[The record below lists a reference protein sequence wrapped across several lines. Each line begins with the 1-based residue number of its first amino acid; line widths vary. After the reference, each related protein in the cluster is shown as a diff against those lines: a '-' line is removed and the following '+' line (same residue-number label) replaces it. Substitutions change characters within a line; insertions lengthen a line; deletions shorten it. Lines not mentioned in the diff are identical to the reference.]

1 MGVFHYKQFDIRQDN
16 AAMKIGTDGT
26 LLGAWTNASDA
37 KHILDIGTGTGVI
50 ALMLAQRNPT
60 AHITGIEICEH
71 AIIDAEFN
79 VNASPW
85 SERVTIVNK
94 SLQSFTPSQKFDL
107 IVSNPPF
114 FENSLK
120 SPSGKRSKARHTDSL
135 SYLDIIQFVA
145 QHLTEDGR
153 LSMIL
158 PVENAQKCIEKAKEL
173 GLHLEREC
181 LVRPTPTKRPHRIVF
196 ELSKKALPPLK
207 ETLTIET
214 GKRHDYSAEY
224 IALTKEFYTIM

>member
-26 LLGAWTNASDA
+26 LLGAWTNVSGAH
-37 KHILDIGTGTGVI
+37 HIVDIGTGTGVI

-60 AHITGIEICEH
+60 AKITGIEICEQ
-71 AIIDAEFN
+71 AVIDAEYN
-79 VNASPW
+79 VKKSPW
-85 SERVTIVNK
+85 STRVSIINT
-94 SLQSFTPSQKFDL
+94 SLQTFAPNQKYDL

-120 SPSGKRSKARHTDSL
+120 SPSGKRSTARHTDSL
-135 SYLDIIQFVA
+135 SYLDILQFA
-145 QHLTEDGR
+145 SDNLIDDGR

-158 PVENAQKCIEKAKEL
+158 PIENAQNCIEKAQEFD
-173 GLHLEREC
+173 LHLEREC
-181 LVRPTPTKRPHRIVF
+181 TVRPTPNKKPHRKVF
-196 ELSKKALPPLK
+196 ELSKKAQNPIK

-214 GKRHDYSAEY
+214 GKRHDYTAEY